1 MLAHRFYSAARMLN
15 YYINFKKRLKTILLI
30 IFCLTVPLI
39 VVGSVI
45 IIPEVSLNFKK
56 SLSTK
61 DDDRIQTTT
70 ITRKKIENS
79 PTNILSDLL
88 EQEQSIVRIINNTN
102 DNSQLVMS
110 IRGFG
115 DNAFANSLII
125 IDGFPL
131 ANPSVLAPNFN
142 AIALADIASINII
155 QGSEG
160 SLWGDQ
166 AVGGV
171 VKIDTIHPEKALID
185 ANMSYG
191 SYNKQFYNLLIG
203 DKFSNGLFFKL
214 LGFSNNTDNYRQH
227 NHQTDEGITSQIGV
241 DYSTGS
247 LTANAKFYNDRIE
260 LPGGLTQQQYDSN
273 PQQASN
279 FVNFSHY
286 DTQVYQII
294 HKQALGQNWT
304 IETRL
309 AHNVIQGDGYI
320 NSAYTRQ
327 DLLNTWNPVLTGTIF
342 NSKVLLGY
350 EGQASNFQ
358 LINSVTQQKA
368 SAQQNDLYSQI
379 VIPLFSKLDFTFGGR
394 SAWQDNAV
402 TEANSQSDLNQNNQV
417 FVTEQGLAYHIS
429 KQWDFFIR
437 RDGNFR
443 FPKANELTTLPA
455 GVDLLLPQTGVSYE
469 GGAKRQT
476 LRQTTQLSI
485 YRLQLNNEIAYDPT
499 QTALAPF
506 GSYSNYPKTLR
517 QGITLTELL
526 RLTEK
531 FTLDGQVNY
540 VNARFA
546 AGSDDGNLIPA
557 VPAWNGNLGLT
568 YQLQPHLRAKY
579 TALYTGSRYPSQ
591 DVDNVG
597 QKLSAYWLSNVALQY
612 LHKPFNISFEVE
624 NLFNQRYS
632 MYTIYSPTTQ
642 SNTYYPGAGR
652 NYLLTAK
659 VFVD

>member
-1 MLAHRFYSAARMLN
+1 MLN
-15 YYINFKKRLKTILLI
+15 KAIYLKIKILILLFLFLI
-30 IFCLTVPLI
+30 APLI
-39 VVGSVI
+39 VVGSAIV
-45 IIPEVSLNFKK
+45 IPEVSLSFKK
-56 SLSTK
+56 GLSTK
-61 DDDRIQTTT
+61 ENERVQTTT

-79 PTNILSDLL
+79 PTTILSDLL
-88 EQEQSIVRIINNTN
+88 KQEQSIVRIINNTN

-131 ANPSVLAPNFN
+131 TNPSILAPNFN
-142 AIALADIASINII
+142 AITLADIASIRII

-171 VKIDTIHPEKALID
+171 VKIDTIHPEKPTLN

-191 SYNKQFYNLLIG
+191 SYNKEFYNLLMG
-203 DKFSNGLFFKL
+203 DKFTNGLFFKF

-227 NHQTDEGITSQIGV
+227 NHQTDAGINSQIGV
-241 DYSTGS
+241 DYATGS
-247 LTANAKFYNDRIE
+247 LTVNAKFYNDRIE
-260 LPGGLTQQQYDSN
+260 LPGGLTQQQYDNN
-273 PQQASN
+273 PRQAAN

-286 DTQVYQII
+286 NTQIYQII
-294 HKQALGQNWT
+294 HKQALGQNWL

-309 AHNVIQGDGYI
+309 AHNTIQGNGYI
-320 NSAYTRQ
+320 NSTYTRQ
-327 DLLNTWNPVLTGTIF
+327 DLLNSWNPVLSGTVF

-350 EGQASNFQ
+350 EGQAGDFQ
-358 LINSVTQQKA
+358 LVNSVTQQKA
-368 SAQQNDLYSQI
+368 NAQQNDLYSQI
-379 VIPLFSKLDFTFGGR
+379 IIPLFNKLDFTLGER

-402 TEANSQSDLNQNNQV
+402 TKPNNSSVLNQNNQV
-417 FVTEQGLAYHIS
+417 FVTEQGLAYHLS
-429 KQWDFFIR
+429 KQWDFFVR

-443 FPKANELTTLPA
+443 FPKANELTTLPT
-455 GVDLLLPQTGVSYE
+455 GVDLLQPQTGDSYE
-469 GGAKRQT
+469 AGAKKQT
-476 LRQTTQLSI
+476 AWQTTQLSV

-506 GSYSNYPKTLR
+506 GSYSNYPETLR

-526 RLTEK
+526 RFTQK
-531 FTLDGQVNY
+531 FKLDGQINY

-546 AGSDDGNLIPA
+546 AGPDSGNAIPA
-557 VPAWNGNLGLT
+557 VPAWNGNIGLT
-568 YQLQPHLRAKY
+568 YQWRPHLQAKY
-579 TALYTGSRYPSQ
+579 TALYTGNRYPSQ

-597 QKLSAYWLSNVALQY
+597 QTLPSYWLSNVALQY

-632 MYTIYSPTTQ
+632 IYTIYSSTTQ

-659 VFVD
+659 VFID